1 MNDELV
7 PLAILSLYAACAD
20 LSVRPVGHLFIHFL
34 SLTYPCPLF
43 DFNVVTTGAIIVTMI
58 GTSKTNQMDQEE
70 QDQHDLQLFHEQK
83 QEEEEEVCPG
93 HEYEFLEP
101 LPSGEPDVFKDLY
114 ICIICSHQH
123 VITHHTGIRG

>member
-1 MNDELV
+1 MKQQTQVKNETNQNQNVFEESQLDEE
-7 PLAILSLYAACAD
+7 
-20 LSVRPVGHLFIHFL
+20 LFIKH
-34 SLTYPCPLF
+34 
-43 DFNVVTTGAIIVTMI
+43 
-58 GTSKTNQMDQEE
+58 QMDQEE